1 MATVSFRVP
10 DDVRKRMDGADV
22 DWAAR
27 LREFV
32 EAELA
37 HRQMEEALR
46 EADKLRKKYAKRAKG
61 FSMSAEVIRSRYE
74 DH

>member
-10 DDVRKRMDGADV
+10 DDIRKRMNDAEV
-22 DWAAR
+22 DWSER

-32 EAELA
+32 LEELE
-37 HRQMEEALR
+37 REQMRETLARLR
-46 EADKLRKKYAKRAKG
+46 AFRAKHAKNARG
-61 FSMSAEVIRSRYE
+61 FSMSAEVIRSRRE